1 MWVGVPHSPQLIL
14 NIMEQ
19 KIKELLN
26 NIVCHK
32 ISIGD
37 GIEEIKRLF
46 SEYTHPVMNYNKED
60 YHSKATMKGGFVENK
75 CPFCDQPYFK

>member
-26 NIVCHK
+26 NIICHK

-37 GIEEIKRLF
+37 GIEEIKKLF
-46 SEYTHPVMNYNKED
+46 SEYTHPVMNYNKKIIIVKINE
-60 YHSKATMKGGFVENK
+60 YLQEMLHRNLM
-75 CPFCDQPYFK
+75 